1 MFGVKGIRLCSLKLP
16 LNAAAA
22 ATTDDDDD
30 DEGGDDV
37 DKVWCHVI
45 HQGPHGGRSWGSTG
59 TAQGLLL
66 YARRELQQSFQAFKP
81 GALAFSYKN
90 EEILHFCCN

>member
-1 MFGVKGIRLCSLKLP
+1 MMMMI
-16 LNAAAA
+16 
-22 ATTDDDDD
+22 DD

-66 YARRELQQSFQAFKP
+66 YAQGTPAKLSRYVAFKP

-90 EEILHFCCN
+90 EEILHFRCN